1 MSDTEHATPE
11 GMGGADATGSWAPGK
26 ASFVTNGMLEAEQ
39 LLVMYGFVNKEGQE
53 FYDKSIKG
61 KKESLRRQ
69 AVMNLGTEKCKQF
82 AATERS
88 EIVDKIW
95 DSTGYPGSCRRY
107 HLVLE
112 SATEGIE
119 DSYYDVLERCRTYF
133 GFSIVHKV
141 TDYFAATE
149 NSAFFGNSQQR
160 LGLQQDRV
168 QQFLGNI
175 GKFVKELFQMVREL
189 RIIDERLAAYEAA
202 GGIGSKQEKTP
213 DSKFHHSAA
222 ADVSMKSIFTD
233 VVEGGT
239 KNPQSVFGLA
249 QQVGFTLLPDLFFN
263 EYVAKPDDIDARIDA
278 LPYNKNVKTVLKR
291 KLQQYLTWKQ
301 HTYMELMTRRRFN
314 LKYIRQHW
322 TIIRMYMAWVKPYL
336 KNIQRL
342 TMNQK
347 FQDSPDLI
355 SAFEGS
361 VIEVEFVAAKPANG
375 GFHSVILAS
384 FVFRTRPDMS
394 SRKEYQT
401 GPMHLGRMDMNLRAY
416 GWTPEQLQA
425 YRDMKRREDI
435 ELLGLIDTQLTD
447 VMDGLGMEF
456 ERYLIEAGEDA
467 IEKEPEKKDEKHK
480 TKLRDTAIGPFIDIL
495 YGFKDLGE
503 AFIPS
508 SLFSSGGE
516 HSHSSGGGNN
526 KNALKDATGSAFLVY
541 NTYKKSRRMITW

>member
-1 MSDTEHATPE
+1 MSDTDHAMPV
-11 GMGGADATGSWAPGK
+11 GTGTDVTGDWKPAK
-26 ASFVTNGMLEAEQ
+26 AAFITNGMLEPEQ
-39 LLVMYGFVNKEGQE
+39 LLVMYGFVNKKGEE
-53 FYDKSIKG
+53 FYKASIKG
-61 KKESLRRQ
+61 KKEALQRH
-69 AVMNLGTEKCKQF
+69 AVMKLGVEKCKEY

-88 EIVDKIW
+88 EMADRIW
-95 DSTGYPGSCRRY
+95 QSTGYPGNCRRY

-119 DSYYDVLERCRTYF
+119 DSYYDILERCRTYF
-133 GFSIVHKV
+133 GYNLVYKV

-202 GGIGSKQEKTP
+202 GGVGSKQEKTP
-213 DSKFHHSAA
+213 DPKFHHSAA

-263 EYVAKPDDIDARIDA
+263 EYVATPNEIDKRIDA
-278 LPYNKNVKTVLKR
+278 LPYNKNVKAVLKR

-301 HTYMELMTRRRFN
+301 HTYAELMTRRRFN

-347 FQDSPDLI
+347 YQDSPDLI

-361 VIEVEFVAAKPANG
+361 VIEVEFIAAKPAASG
-375 GFHSVILAS
+375 GGCHPVILAS

-401 GPMHLGRMDMNLRAY
+401 GPMHLGRMDMNIRAY
-416 GWTPEQLQA
+416 GWTPEQLKA

-447 VMDGLGMEF
+447 VMDSLGMEF
-456 ERYLIEAGEDA
+456 EQYLIEAGE
-467 IEKEPEKKDEKHK
+467 PELEQAVEEKHA
-480 TKLRDTAIGPFIDIL
+480 TKKVKLSDTAIGPFVDIL

-508 SLFSSGGE
+508 GLF
-516 HSHSSGGGNN
+516 GGGDSKGHDDKPSN
-526 KNALKDATGSAFLVY
+526 KKALKDATGSAFNVY
-541 NTYKKSRRMITW
+541 NTYKKSRRMTTW